1 MKMEEEEQ
9 DNSDEMVEDGGTFSY
24 DLKIPKD
31 RIAVLIGKNGE
42 IKKEL
47 ESITKIK
54 IDVDS
59 KEGDVTISGK
69 DPIQLYTMRDLVRAI
84 GRGFNPD
91 IAKLLL
97 KQDYALDIISLNDY
111 SKEKNHQQ
119 RLKGRVIGQDGK
131 ARKTIEDLTN
141 CNINVY
147 GKTIAIIGSAE
158 SIDNCRRAIDQL
170 LMGSMHANVFK
181 WLEKQRRMQKMSN
194 EEKI

>member
-1 MKMEEEEQ
+1 MEENEQ
-9 DNSDEMVEDGGTFSY
+9 ENNEDMVEEDGIFSY

-47 ESITKIK
+47 ESITKVK
-54 IDVDS
+54 IEVDS
-59 KEGDVTISGK
+59 KEGDVNISGT
-69 DPIQLYTMRDLVRAI
+69 DPIRLYTIRDLVRAI

-97 KQDYALDIISLNDY
+97 KQDYSLEIISLNDY

-131 ARKTIEDLTN
+131 SRKTIEDLTN

-147 GKTIAIIGSAE
+147 GKTIAIIGRVE
-158 SIDNCRRAIDQL
+158 NIDNCRRAINQL

-181 WLEKQRRMQKMSN
+181 WLEKQKRLHKDERYEN
-194 EEKI
+194 I